1 MRRLLFATIML
12 LAFFACD
19 EDEVVGWEDYVIWD
33 ISPIEFRIL
42 VLDENGNDLITDKEN
57 SDVLQ
62 GLKLWY
68 NNECYLLEDGESVMV
83 TRYYMPTFYP
93 FQILPYPIA
102 YNLYAEDVGN
112 VENVLVLGE
121 WDGSDNFDSEEVV
134 LEWGDGSKDV
144 FTFSNSVQHDKSE
157 LQITRNLYHNGEE
170 IEGSYIKIYK

>member
-1 MRRLLFATIML
+1 MKRLLFATIML
-12 LAFFACD
+12 LAFIACD

-93 FQILPYPIA
+93 LQILPYTSTSLKLPSSFKGMLPW
-102 YNLYAEDVGN
+102 NKRFPLYT
-112 VENVLVLGE
+112 L
-121 WDGSDNFDSEEVV
+121 
-134 LEWGDGSKDV
+134 
-144 FTFSNSVQHDKSE
+144 
-157 LQITRNLYHNGEE
+157 
-170 IEGSYIKIYK
+170 